1 MVLCPAA
8 RRQRPDL
15 KGLLAFALLG
25 IAASVLHG
33 APARA
38 TPELVLLLRHGHK
51 SGEAGDYNLSPQG
64 FERAIALA
72 SLLPHCFGRPSQI
85 RTFYLDPESGK
96 NARSYQTAVP
106 LAVATGLNI
115 IIDTASRENSFRS
128 GRHILTDPSFDGR
141 RVVLFWEHR
150 RLPELAAG
158 LGWPTMAPIGDDD
171 FDQLIALRYRPGAA
185 QPQVDHYSQ
194 SRLLADQ
201 QSCEPPQASRHDP
214 SREGRRAA
222 PLSPLRDGQ
231 PPQPTPAL
239 P

>member
-1 MVLCPAA
+1 MARPPAA
-8 RRQRPDL
+8 RRHRPDHHPEL

-25 IAASVLHG
+25 IIASVLHG
-33 APARA
+33 APARS

-51 SGEAGDYNLSPQG
+51 SGEEAVYNLSPQG
-64 FERAIALA
+64 FERAVALA
-72 SLLPHCFGRPSQI
+72 SLLPRCFGRLSKI
-85 RTFYLDPESGK
+85 RTFYLDPESSK

-106 LAVATGLNI
+106 LAVATGVNI
-115 IIDTASRENSFRS
+115 SIDMDSLENSFRS

-141 RVVLFWEHR
+141 RVVLIWEHR

-171 FDQLIALRYRPGAA
+171 FDQLISLRYRPAA
-185 QPQVDHYSQ
+185 LRPEVIHYSQ

-201 QSCEPPQASRHDP
+201 QRCEPLPA
-214 SREGRRAA
+214 
-222 PLSPLRDGQ
+222 
-231 PPQPTPAL
+231 PQPGPGPQPRPGL